1 MKKFILSILLLSIFP
16 MLISCGGVSAESN
29 EVTFLATV
37 KSVSDK
43 IEVEA
48 DEGQNEFGVYLIVT
62 TSQTKYYDK
71 DGNKVIKLNLTEG
84 TRIKVTY
91 NGQVARSY
99 PPQVAAQKIQLI

>member
-71 DGNKVIKLNLTEG
+71 NGNKVNKWTAGEWYTLVIKPTVKLALEPFAKT
-84 TRIKVTY
+84 
-91 NGQVARSY
+91 S
-99 PPQVAAQKIQLI
+99 P

>member
-1 MKKFILSILLLSIFP
+1 MKKFMLSILLLSIFP
-16 MLISCGGVSAESN
+16 MLISCGSVSAESN
-29 EVTFLATV
+29 EATFLATV

-71 DGNKVIKLNLTEG
+71 DGNKVPKLSLVEG
-84 TRIKVTY
+84 TRIKITY

>member
-1 MKKFILSILLLSIFP
+1 MKKFMLSILLLSIFP
-16 MLISCGGVSAESN
+16 MLISCGSVSAESN
-29 EVTFLATV
+29 EITFLATV

-48 DEGQNEFGVYLIVT
+48 DEGQNEFGTYLIVT

-71 DGNKVIKLNLTEG
+71 DGNKASKLSLVEG
-84 TRIKVTY
+84 TRIKITY

>member
-1 MKKFILSILLLSIFP
+1 MKKIILSILLLSIFP
-16 MLISCGGVSAESN
+16 MLISCGSVSSASK

-48 DEGQNEFGVYLIVT
+48 DEEQNEFGTYLIVT
-62 TSQTKYYDK
+62 GYETKYYDK
-71 DGNKVIKLNLTEG
+71 DGNNVQKLNLSEG
-84 TRIKVTY
+84 VRIKITY

-99 PPQVAAQKIQLI
+99 PPQVFAQKIQLI

>member
-48 DEGQNEFGVYLIVT
+48 DEGQNEFGTYLIVT

>member
-1 MKKFILSILLLSIFP
+1 MKKFMLSILLLSIFP
-16 MLISCGGVSAESN
+16 MLISCGSVSAEST
-29 EVTFLATV
+29 EFSFLATV
-37 KSVSDK
+37 KSVSDN

-71 DGNKVIKLNLTEG
+71 DGNKASKLNLAEG
-84 TRIKVTY
+84 TRIKITY

>member
-1 MKKFILSILLLSIFP
+1 MKKIMLSILLLSIFP
-16 MLISCGGVSAESN
+16 MLISCGSVSAESN

-48 DEGQNEFGVYLIVT
+48 DEGQNEFGTYLIVT

-71 DGNKVIKLNLTEG
+71 DGNKASKLNLAEG
-84 TRIKVTY
+84 TRIKITY

>member
-1 MKKFILSILLLSIFP
+1 MKKIILSILLLSIFP
-16 MLISCGGVSAESN
+16 MLIFCGSVSAESN

-71 DGNKVIKLNLTEG
+71 DGNKASKLNLAEG
-84 TRIKVTY
+84 TRIKITY